1 MIEQKEIVL
10 PAFSRGFHL
19 ITQQIEK
26 ALLDLPETALL
37 HIFICHTSAALTINE
52 NYDPSVLQDMEAI
65 SDHLIPENQLYYT
78 HTLEGSDDMPAH
90 FKSSMIGS
98 SISIPVKNRKMA
110 LGTWQG
116 IYLCEF
122 RNQASARKLIIT
134 ILS

>member
-1 MIEQKEIVL
+1 MIEQREIQL
-10 PAFSRGFHL
+10 PVFSRGFHL

-26 ALLDLPETALL
+26 AVLDLPETALL

-65 SDHLIPENQLYYT
+65 SNHLVPENQSYYT

-90 FKSSMIGS
+90 FKSSMMGS
-98 SISIPVKNRKMA
+98 SVSIPVKKKRMA